1 MKIPRLVTMLL
12 AGMLLACSMSFVHA
26 SDASQAQLAPVDTP
40 LTSIASSNAEDSI
53 GYSNGESA
61 EPNKDE
67 WQSLTA
73 TDGASAGLPLAFYDR
88 VNRLACTVHYVELRF
103 NSAQDMEDSMYDIA
117 GWITAII
124 NSHEYTGCYR
134 PGFE

>member
-1 MKIPRLVTMLL
+1 MKTPRLVTMLL

-26 SDASQAQLAPVDTP
+26 SDALQAQLAPVDTS
-40 LTSIASSNAEDSI
+40 LSSIASSDADDHI
-53 GYSNGESA
+53 GYSNGKFA
-61 EPNKDE
+61 EPESDE
-67 WQSLTA
+67 SQSLTA
-73 TDGASAGLPLAFYDR
+73 TDGASAELPSAFYDR

-103 NSAQDMEDSMYDIA
+103 NTAQDMEDSMYDMA

-124 NSHEYTGCYR
+124 NSDEYTGCYR

>member
-26 SDASQAQLAPVDTP
+26 SDASQSQLAPVDTS
-40 LTSIASSNAEDSI
+40 LTSITSSNAEDSI
-53 GYSNGESA
+53 GYSNSKFA
-61 EPNKDE
+61 EPGEDE

-73 TDGASAGLPLAFYDR
+73 TDGASAELPSAFYDR

-103 NSAQDMEDSMYDIA
+103 NSAQDMEESMYDIA
-117 GWITAII
+117 DWITAII
-124 NSHEYTGCYR
+124 NSDEYSGCYR